1 MLRSLIH
8 VSLLLLLLLLAQVLY
23 NFLGAVEVLHP
34 PLSCGFVLPG
44 EGHFMLPAEAALYK
58 LVDPNHPRAAQQ
70 QEEALPRC
78 SSSLSCAALTAC
90 SSSSSCSGACASGA
104 CEACEQAEG
113 GHAAAAVGAD
123 PLGLTLGDAIL
134 AFMNSP
140 HPLETLG
147 EWRAYGPDGSISRFH
162 NPANYTRALESLRDL
177 AAH

>member
-1 MLRSLIH
+1 VL
-8 VSLLLLLLLLAQVLY
+8 VLLLAQVLY

-58 LVDPNHPRAAQQ
+58 LVDPNHQHAAQQ

-90 SSSSSCSGACASGA
+90 SSSSGGSCSGACASGA
-104 CEACEQAEG
+104 CEAYEQAEG
-113 GHAAAAVGAD
+113 GHAVVVGAD

>member
-1 MLRSLIH
+1 LP
-8 VSLLLLLLLLAQVLY
+8 QVLY

-58 LVDPNHPRAAQQ
+58 LVDPNHHQAAQQ
-70 QEEALPRC
+70 QQEESEEAPPRC
-78 SSSLSCAALTAC
+78 SSSLSCAGLTAC
-90 SSSSSCSGACASGA
+90 SSGSSSSASCSGACASGG
-104 CEACEQAEG
+104 CEACVGCEQAQQAGEG
-113 GHAAAAVGAD
+113 VHAVAMGAD

-177 AAH
+177 AAL